1 MKREPFSCKKCGKK
15 MTWCENGS
23 SEYNEEWLECNEC
36 RESRDLTIEEVEIYF
51 KTIKYPSGDGLY
63 MWFGF

>member
-15 MTWCENGS
+15 MTWCENGP
-23 SEYNEEWLECNEC
+23 SEYNEEWLEC
-36 RESRDLTIEEVEIYF
+36 RESRELTIEEVEIYF

-63 MWFGF
+63 MWFGI